1 MSSSSTH
8 SSSGRLWLVA
18 MGLFLAL
25 AGAVFTWV
33 LWKSWQR
40 AEETRRWTPVP
51 AVMTASSISIS
62 RPTPSANRE
71 YRVNL
76 RYRYTWEGREMVGT
90 HLKRLDAPTVHE
102 ERALEKVTEYPV
114 GREVTCYVNPADP
127 AQAILRHDTRAAL
140 YSIWFPLLFV
150 VGGLGMARAAL
161 RKNASA
167 GATA

>member
-1 MSSSSTH
+1 MSSSSPN

-51 AVMTASSISIS
+51 AVIMASSIHSS
-62 RPTPSANRE
+62 RPTPNANLE

-76 RYRYTWEGREMVGT
+76 RYRYTWEGHEMIGD
-90 HLKRLDAPTVHE
+90 HLKRLDSPTVHE
-102 ERALEKVTEYPV
+102 ARALEKVTEYPV
-114 GREVTCYVNPADP
+114 GRKVTCYVNPADP
-127 AQAILRHDTRAAL
+127 TQAILRHDTRAAL

-161 RKNASA
+161 RKAA
-167 GATA
+167 PTGPKA